1 MYAITFTTPG
11 FMMYRVLYNFL
22 VLNPCD
28 QSRLIYLWSIYN
40 TYIKY
45 YLFTLYIIVLRMHAE
60 PSTTPVCLGT

>member
-28 QSRLIYLWSIYN
+28 QSRLIYLWGWGKTVGIR
-40 TYIKY
+40 KKGVGR
-45 YLFTLYIIVLRMHAE
+45 LIIRFGRL
-60 PSTTPVCLGT
+60 

>member
-28 QSRLIYLWSIYN
+28 QSRLIYLWSSDMN
-40 TYIKY
+40 
-45 YLFTLYIIVLRMHAE
+45 
-60 PSTTPVCLGT
+60 LGGHQGLVT